1 MTDARVRP
9 ERPEDVDRIRQINDE
24 AFGETS
30 ESAIVDG
37 TRGTDRWIE
46 GGSLVVEAPDG
57 ALVGHVLLSEGDLV
71 GEDGSTRRIWM
82 VGPVAVVPQHQREG
96 VGGDLMRAAID
107 LATERGEP
115 ILCLLGHASYYP
127 RFGFEPARPIGIEA
141 PQPWRDANWMA
152 LRLPAWDP
160 SVRGLARFPPAF
172 PDSQSRPGFPR
183 RLAEGGAAG
192 SAMMLPMGHD
202 ALPPDLA
209 LETIAVHA
217 GAEPDELTGA
227 VSPPIYQTSTYRQAG
242 IGRPIDGY
250 DYARTK
256 NPTRDRLERAVAALE
271 GGGEGIAF
279 ASGSAATAAI
289 ADLAGADEEIVAG
302 DDLYGG
308 TYRYLER
315 VRRPIGVATR
325 YANLAGDPDALWEA
339 LSDRTR
345 LVWFETPTNPL
356 LKVIDIAAAARV
368 VRDRFPDGPR
378 PKIVVDNTFASPALQ
393 RPLDLGA
400 DIVFHSATKYLA
412 GHSDTIL
419 GVAVTRDPEIAERLH
434 FLQNAMGGVPG
445 PFDCFLAL
453 RGLRTLHLRVER
465 HASNAAAVAHFLAE
479 RDDVE
484 WVSYPGLVDGPRA
497 HPQGALAARQMR
509 AGGGMVSFVPAPG
522 TTARDGANRSPR
534 RARERAVAICEA
546 TRLFTLAESL
556 GGVESLIEL
565 PAEMTHASVAGSP
578 LEVPEALIR
587 LSVGIEGVDDLIADL
602 AQALD
607 RA

>member
-1 MTDARVRP
+1 MAG
-9 ERPEDVDRIRQINDE
+9 DE
-24 AFGETS
+24 QLT
-30 ESAIVDG
+30 
-37 TRGTDRWIE
+37 
-46 GGSLVVEAPDG
+46 
-57 ALVGHVLLSEGDLV
+57 
-71 GEDGSTRRIWM
+71 
-82 VGPVAVVPQHQREG
+82 
-96 VGGDLMRAAID
+96 D
-107 LATERGEP
+107 LA
-115 ILCLLGHASYYP
+115 
-127 RFGFEPARPIGIEA
+127 FET
-141 PQPWRDANWMA
+141 
-152 LRLPAWDP
+152 L
-160 SVRGLARFPPAF
+160 
-172 PDSQSRPGFPR
+172 
-183 RLAEGGAAG
+183 
-192 SAMMLPMGHD
+192 
-202 ALPPDLA
+202 
-209 LETIAVHA
+209 AVHA

-227 VSPPIYQTSTYRQAG
+227 VSPPIYQTSTYRQEG
-242 IGRPIDGY
+242 VGKPTDGY

-315 VRRPIGVATR
+315 VRRPSGVATR

-339 LSDRTR
+339 LSDKTR

-356 LKVIDIAAAARV
+356 LKVIDIAAVAAT
-368 VRDRFPDGPR
+368 VRDRFPDGSR
-378 PKIVVDNTFASPALQ
+378 PMIVVDNTFASPAIQ

-412 GHSDTIL
+412 GHSDTIV
-419 GVAVTRDPEIAERLH
+419 GVAVTRDPATAERLR

-445 PFDCFLAL
+445 PFDCFLVL

-465 HASNAAAVAHFLAE
+465 HAANATAVARFLVGRA
-479 RDDVE
+479 DVE
-484 WVSYPGLVDGPRA
+484 WVSYPGLADGPHA
-497 HPQGALAARQMR
+497 HPQAALVARQMG
-509 AGGGMVSFVPAPG
+509 AGGGMVSFVPRPRGAEG
-522 TTARDGANRSPR
+522 RSSRD
-534 RARERAVAICEA
+534 RAIAICES

-565 PAEMTHASVAGSP
+565 PSVMTHASVAGSP

-587 LSVGIEGVDDLIADL
+587 LSVGIEAADDLIADL
-602 AQALD
+602 TQALD